1 MHEIA
6 VKNRPCA
13 LEYPSE
19 NMFQI
24 VTKNCNK
31 IWYQD
36 FDNNE
41 DLIMWCN
48 HYKKMQDME
57 EIYSM

>member
-1 MHEIA
+1 MYEIA

-24 VTKNCNK
+24 LTKNHNK

-36 FDNNE
+36 FHNND
-41 DLIMWCN
+41 DLIM
-48 HYKKMQDME
+48 
-57 EIYSM
+57 